1 MDSSFPALPGSK
13 TASAPGR
20 DGRAPFEA
28 SPAIWGIIR
37 FLQARRQLLQSRE
50 WTGKSVK
57 IGLRSSF
64 MQEIPSKTDDPKAP
78 LRGQEFFEL
87 SLLDTANQLGT
98 RYCVRQARAQWSE
111 IDRAIM
117 WDDEQRDYFWI
128 LNEAKRRYSERRLA
142 LAQMGF
148 IYSDMDW

>member
-1 MDSSFPALPGSK
+1 
-13 TASAPGR
+13 
-20 DGRAPFEA
+20 
-28 SPAIWGIIR
+28 
-37 FLQARRQLLQSRE
+37 
-50 WTGKSVK
+50 
-57 IGLRSSF
+57 
-64 MQEIPSKTDDPKAP
+64 MQEILSKTDDPKSP
-78 LRGQEFFEL
+78 LLGQEFSEL

-128 LNEAKRRYSERRLA
+128 LNEAKRRYAERRIA

>member
-1 MDSSFPALPGSK
+1 VDWKIGQDRFTIILHAGNPLK
-13 TASAPGR
+13 
-20 DGRAPFEA
+20 DGRSKGP
-28 SPAIWGIIR
+28 
-37 FLQARRQLLQSRE
+37 LQ
-50 WTGKSVK
+50 
-57 IGLRSSF
+57 
-64 MQEIPSKTDDPKAP
+64 
-78 LRGQEFFEL
+78 GQEFFEL

-98 RYCVRQARAQWSE
+98 RYCIRQACAQWSE